1 MKYVQYFEM
10 FNNKLVEAC
19 GDRAV
24 VIIDGR
30 YRVSRCHEEARE
42 LNGFRRPH
50 YDAYQIWE
58 GESLL
63 RSKPISD
70 IFNLK

>member
-1 MKYVQYFEM
+1 MRFVQYFQ
-10 FNNKLVEAC
+10 FHKNKLIEAC
-19 GDRAV
+19 GDRAI
-24 VIIDGR
+24 VILDGR
-30 YRVSRCHEEARE
+30 FRISRCHEEARE

-63 RSKPISD
+63 RSKPVTD
-70 IFNLK
+70 IFKL

>member
-1 MKYVQYFEM
+1 MRYIQYFETH
-10 FNNKLVEAC
+10 NNKLVEAC
-19 GDRAV
+19 GDRAI

-30 YRVSRCHEEARE
+30 YRISRCHEEAIE
-42 LNGFRRPH
+42 MNGFRRPK

-63 RSKPISD
+63 RSKPVTD
-70 IFNLK
+70 IFKL